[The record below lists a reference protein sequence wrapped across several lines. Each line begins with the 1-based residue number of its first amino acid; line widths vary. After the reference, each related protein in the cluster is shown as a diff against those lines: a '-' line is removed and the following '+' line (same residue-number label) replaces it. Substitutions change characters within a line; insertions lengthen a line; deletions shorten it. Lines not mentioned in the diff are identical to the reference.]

1 LACIPFGLLG
11 TLFTGGERSVKDI
24 AKLKTNLK
32 LIKLIKLLRILK
44 IVKEQKK
51 FFKYMDDY
59 LGIGLGFQRLLFFGM
74 IFILASHIV
83 SCFWLILAELV
94 SNDPVYF
101 AGTWLNEFAIDKA
114 YKNSDISLYYISFYW
129 TITTITTVG
138 YGDISGTNNYERMF
152 ASFVMVVGVIL
163 FSIAN
168 GALASIISSLDG

>member
-1 LACIPFGLLG
+1 
-11 TLFTGGERSVKDI
+11 
-24 AKLKTNLK
+24 
-32 LIKLIKLLRILK
+32 
-44 IVKEQKK
+44 
-51 FFKYMDDY
+51 MDDY

-83 SCFWLILAELV
+83 SCFWIILASLV
-94 SNDPVYF
+94 SSKEAKY
-101 AGTWLNEFAIDKA
+101 AGTWLNTFAEDKN
-114 YKNSDISLYYISFYW
+114 YEGSDISYYYISFYW

-138 YGDISGTNNYERMF
+138 YGDIDGTNNYERLF

>member
-1 LACIPFGLLG
+1 
-11 TLFTGGERSVKDI
+11 
-24 AKLKTNLK
+24 
-32 LIKLIKLLRILK
+32 
-44 IVKEQKK
+44 
-51 FFKYMDDY
+51 MDDY

-94 SNDPVYF
+94 NSKDNYS
-101 AGTWLNEFAIDKA
+101 GTWLNSYAENPD
-114 YKNSDISLYYISFYW
+114 YKDSNISLYYISFYW

-138 YGDISGTNNYERMF
+138 YGDIYGTNNYERLF

>member
-1 LACIPFGLLG
+1 
-11 TLFTGGERSVKDI
+11 
-24 AKLKTNLK
+24 
-32 LIKLIKLLRILK
+32 
-44 IVKEQKK
+44 
-51 FFKYMDDY
+51 MDDY

-83 SCFWLILAELV
+83 SCFWLILVELV
-94 SNDPVYF
+94 NSKDNYS
-101 AGTWLNEFAIDKA
+101 GTWLNSYAENPD
-114 YKNSDISLYYISFYW
+114 YKDSNISLYYISFYW

-138 YGDISGTNNYERMF
+138 YGDIYGTNNYERLF